1 VRDNKFGGRQPSRF
15 YSKTGTSRTRLASLR
30 TAEDFTAHQMD
41 EAAVR
46 EAYRRWAPV
55 YDYTFGKV
63 STAGRRHAV
72 EIINASKGNV
82 LEVGVGT
89 GLSLPEYKPHL
100 SITGIDLA
108 PEMLD
113 KARERVTKEG
123 LTNVAGLHVMD
134 AGDLQFPDASFDTV
148 VAMYV
153 ITVVPD
159 PEKVMRELARVV
171 KPGGEVMLVNHFS
184 QDDGVRGWVER
195 RMAPFADLVGWH
207 SVFNVSR
214 VMVCDDL
221 KLMDR
226 QALRPLGL
234 FTMMRFRKEA
244 RAVQHPI
251 AAE

>member
-1 VRDNKFGGRQPSRF
+1 VSQNQH
-15 YSKTGTSRTRLASLR
+15 LR
-30 TAEDFTAHQMD
+30 TASHDLRNKSPRSLFASASDAAHQMD
-41 EAAVR
+41 EADVR

-72 EIINASKGNV
+72 EIINNGTGKV

-100 SITGIDLA
+100 EITGIDLA

-113 KARERVTKEG
+113 RARERVAAEK
-123 LTNVAGLHVMD
+123 LTNVAGLHEMD
-134 AGDLQFPDASFDTV
+134 AGNLQFPDASFDTV

-207 SVFNVSR
+207 SVFDDSR

-221 KLMDR
+221 KL
-226 QALRPLGL
+226 
-234 FTMMRFRKEA
+234 
-244 RAVQHPI
+244 I
-251 AAE
+251 AALGPVHDDALPQGSKHRPP

>member
-1 VRDNKFGGRQPSRF
+1 MSQKQSQGPQRQSQARVLPRSGNLL
-15 YSKTGTSRTRLASLR
+15 KPLKP
-30 TAEDFTAHQMD
+30 HQLD
-41 EAAVR
+41 EADVR

-72 EIINASKGNV
+72 EVINASSGKV

-100 SITGIDLA
+100 DVTGIDLA

-113 KARERVTKEG
+113 KARERVEKER
-123 LTNVAGLHVMD
+123 LTNVTGLFEMD
-134 AGDLQFPDASFDTV
+134 AGNLQFDDNTFDTA

-159 PEKVMRELARVV
+159 PVSVMRELARVT
-171 KPGGEVMLVNHFS
+171 KPGGQVLLVNHFS
-184 QDDGVRGWVER
+184 QEDGVRGWVER
-195 RMAPFADLVGWH
+195 SMAPFADLVGWH
-207 SVFNVSR
+207 SVFDVSR

-221 KLMDR
+221 KLED
-226 QALRPLGL
+226 QKSLRPWGL
-234 FTMMRFRKEA
+234 FTMMRFRKDMELSK
-244 RAVQHPI
+244 QSI

>member
-1 VRDNKFGGRQPSRF
+1 MDEEAVRD
-15 YSKTGTSRTRLASLR
+15 
-30 TAEDFTAHQMD
+30 
-41 EAAVR
+41 
-46 EAYRRWAPV
+46 AYRRWAPV
-55 YDYTFGKV
+55 YDYTFGVV

-72 EIINASKGNV
+72 EIINASRGKV

-89 GLSLPEYKPHL
+89 GLSLPDYKKHL
-100 SITGIDLA
+100 DIVGIDLA

-113 KARERVTKEG
+113 KARERVASER
-123 LTNVAGLHVMD
+123 LTNVSGLHVMD

-159 PEKVMRELARVV
+159 PEKVMRELSRVV
-171 KPGGEVMLVNHFS
+171 KQGGEVMLVNHFS

-195 RMAPFADLVGWH
+195 KMAPFADLVGWH
-207 SVFNVSR
+207 SVFDVSR

-221 KLMDR
+221 RLVDR
-226 QALRPLGL
+226 RQLRPMGL

-244 RAVQHPI
+244 SAAQRPL

>member
-1 VRDNKFGGRQPSRF
+1 MSQNQHSTTASNGQRT
-15 YSKTGTSRTRLASLR
+15 KTPRLLFAS
-30 TAEDFTAHQMD
+30 ASDATAHQMD
-41 EAAVR
+41 EADVR

-55 YDYTFGKV
+55 YDYTFGKI
-63 STAGRRHAV
+63 STTGRRHAV
-72 EIINASKGNV
+72 EIINSGTGKV

-100 SITGIDLA
+100 EITGIDLA
-108 PEMLD
+108 PEMLER
-113 KARERVTKEG
+113 ARERVAAEN
-123 LTNVAGLHVMD
+123 LTNVAGLHEMD
-134 AGDLQFPDASFDTV
+134 AGNLQFPDASFDTV

-159 PEKVMRELARVV
+159 PEKVMRELARVL

-184 QDDGVRGWVER
+184 QGDGVRGWVER

-207 SVFNVSR
+207 SVFDDSR

-221 KLMDR
+221 KLIER
-226 QALRPLGL
+226 RALRPWGL

-244 RAVQHPI
+244 NNGRHQL

>member
-1 VRDNKFGGRQPSRF
+1 MSQNQH
-15 YSKTGTSRTRLASLR
+15 LR
-30 TAEDFTAHQMD
+30 TVGSETRSKSPRPLFASASDATAHQMD
-41 EAAVR
+41 EADVR

-55 YDYTFGKV
+55 YDYTFGKI

-72 EIINASKGNV
+72 EIINSGTGKV

-89 GLSLPEYKPHL
+89 GLSLPEYKSHL
-100 SITGIDLA
+100 EITGIDLA
-108 PEMLD
+108 PEMLER
-113 KARERVTKEG
+113 ARERVAAEK
-123 LTNVAGLHVMD
+123 LTHVAGLHEMD
-134 AGDLQFPDASFDTV
+134 AGNLQFPDASFDTV

-153 ITVVPD
+153 ITVVPE

-207 SVFNVSR
+207 SVFDDSR

-221 KLMDR
+221 KLIER
-226 QALRPLGL
+226 RALRPWGL

-244 RAVQHPI
+244 NAGRNQL

>member
-1 VRDNKFGGRQPSRF
+1 MCAMPIAAGPRSMTTHSAGYRPPAGVTRSR
-15 YSKTGTSRTRLASLR
+15 L
-30 TAEDFTAHQMD
+30 
-41 EAAVR
+41 
-46 EAYRRWAPV
+46 
-55 YDYTFGKV
+55 
-63 STAGRRHAV
+63 STAARAKCLKS
-72 EIINASKGNV
+72 AS
-82 LEVGVGT
+82 
-89 GLSLPEYKPHL
+89 
-100 SITGIDLA
+100 A
-108 PEMLD
+108 P
-113 KARERVTKEG
+113 ACRFQNTNRTRERVAAEK
-123 LTNVAGLHVMD
+123 LTNVAGLHEMD
-134 AGDLQFPDASFDTV
+134 AGNLQFPDASFDMV

-207 SVFNVSR
+207 SVFNDSR

-221 KLMDR
+221 KLIDR
-226 QALRPLGL
+226 RALRPWGL

-244 RAVQHPI
+244 NAGRHQL